1 MAVAIQAR
9 QKPPYLD
16 IGDRC
21 WLLCGTLLY
30 VVDIIDVRHIFEGEP
45 DEFRTYRVSR
55 RKAPGAIGET
65 FVEGETHLRTDLFR
79 CPSERLLLL
88 ERLRDEVVRLTAY
101 RDQIEDEAE
110 DETHALGLV

>member
-1 MAVAIQAR
+1 MAVAFESR

-21 WLLCGTLLY
+21 WLLLGTLLY

-55 RKAPGAIGET
+55 RGAGGIIGET
-65 FVEGETHLRTDLFR
+65 FIEGDTHHRTDLFK
-79 CPSERLLLL
+79 CPSERQVLF
-88 ERLRDEVVRLTAY
+88 ERLRDDVARLTAY
-101 RDQIEDEAE
+101 RDQMEDEAE
-110 DETHALGLV
+110 DETHELGLV